1 MRLIIVLIYQ
11 ESQLQMANAL
21 IGKALALPVSELEFE
36 FGLQFGRRGL
46 RAVAQR
52 LACAVA
58 ACDGLSRG
66 FSGAGPRFSLCGLS
80 GWLVVL
86 AVKPFGL
93 YRNWLG
99 LRF

>member
-36 FGLQFGRRGL
+36 FGLQFGHRGL
-46 RAVAQR
+46 CAVAQR

-66 FSGAGPRFSLCGLS
+66 CSGADPRFLLRGLS
-80 GWLVVL
+80 GWLVAL

-93 YRNWLG
+93 YQNWLG

>member
-1 MRLIIVLIYQ
+1 
-11 ESQLQMANAL
+11 MANAL

-36 FGLQFGRRGL
+36 FGMQFGRRGL
-46 RAVAQR
+46 CAVAQR